1 MSSNMISEG
10 IILIAVVITAATAS
24 QIFLG
29 SLTDI
34 EKSTEYRFDDLGD
47 KVETSLEIIHAQK
60 LSNTSIKF
68 WIKNTGNKGYTY
80 SELEK
85 CDIMFG
91 REGLSY
97 DYYFLTDETPG
108 WNATFETGDDNYW
121 HKSETLCI
129 HLNLDYELISGDY
142 YLNFVTL
149 HGVKNVY
156 EFSIGD

>member
-24 QIFLG
+24 QVFIG

-34 EKSTEYRFDDLGD
+34 EKSTEYRFNDLGD
-47 KVETSLEIIHAQK
+47 KVDTSINIIHAQK
-60 LSNTSIKF
+60 VANSTIKF
-68 WIKNTGNKGYTY
+68 WIKNTGNKAYTY

-85 CDIMFG
+85 CDIIFG
-91 REGLSY
+91 REGKSI
-97 DYYFLTDETPG
+97 DYYFLTELEPG
-108 WNATFETGDDNYW
+108 WNVSFETGEDNYW

-129 HLNLDYELISGDY
+129 HLNLDYELSSGDY
-142 YLNFVTL
+142 YLSFVTL